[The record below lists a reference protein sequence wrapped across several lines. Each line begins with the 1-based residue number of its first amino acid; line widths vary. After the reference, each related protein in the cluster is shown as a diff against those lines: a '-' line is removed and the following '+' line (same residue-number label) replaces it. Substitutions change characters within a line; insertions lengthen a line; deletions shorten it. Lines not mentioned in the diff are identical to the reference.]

1 MKPRPSEEAYTEKLE
16 RLSRETERFED
27 VLFEDVTAARQ
38 ALSASDSDFNRRI
51 FVRVLCSAIEG
62 VTFRLKLHVATFG
75 IYDALDLND
84 DDLGYLLERLPP
96 SRSGRSSRHRMV
108 RLDRNF
114 AYAISMYT
122 LLHWPS
128 YILNGADTG
137 WTALRNLVLL
147 RNRIS
152 HPKAAEDLYVSDL
165 DLAIAKSAE
174 RWFLQILG
182 DIYKGCAKRL
192 LRRWREYRR
201 IAREK
206 FPGFQ
211 ELCR

>member
-1 MKPRPSEEAYTEKLE
+1 MKPTPSEKAYTEKLE
-16 RLSRETERFED
+16 RLSRDTERFENA
-27 VLFEDVTAARQ
+27 LFEDVAAARQ
-38 ALSASDSDFNRRI
+38 ALSVNDSDFNRRV

-75 IYDALDLND
+75 IYDALDLSD

-96 SRSGRSSRHRMV
+96 SRSGRSSRHRTI

-128 YILNGADTG
+128 YILDGADAG
-137 WTALRNLVLL
+137 WAALRKLVWL

-152 HPKAAEDLYVSDL
+152 HPKAPEDLYVSDL
-165 DLAIAKSAE
+165 DLATAKSAE
-174 RWFLQILG
+174 RWFLEILG
-182 DIYKGCAKRL
+182 NVYKGCAKRL
-192 LRRWREYRR
+192 HVVGES
-201 IAREK
+201 IDA
-206 FPGFQ
+206 
-211 ELCR
+211 